1 MNLASASVSE
11 VGQPSF
17 KSGCSRAIHAGLYLL
32 VLLASNN
39 TACTSAPF
47 RPCSQA
53 GDLAGLPLVQGD
65 FRCQQRQLKDGSW
78 INHGNFRQLHADG
91 FTPALEGQF
100 QDGVRIGKWKQYSS
114 QGKLIAEF
122 FFDSR
127 GVLMVG
133 NAPVSTEPPLR
144 PDPESPSQPKVRE

>member
-1 MNLASASVSE
+1 MIRVSGSVYE
-11 VGQPSF
+11 VRRPPLR
-17 KSGCSRAIHAGLYLL
+17 SGYARVTQAGLI
-32 VLLASNN
+32 LLALNPLIN
-39 TACTSAPF
+39 AACTSAPF

-65 FRCQQRQLKDGSW
+65 YRCQQRKLKDGSW

-100 QDGVRIGKWKQYSS
+100 QDGIRTGKWKQYSP

-144 PDPESPSQPKVRE
+144 PNPESPSQPKVRE

>member
-1 MNLASASVSE
+1 MV
-11 VGQPSF
+11 
-17 KSGCSRAIHAGLYLL
+17 LL
-32 VLLASNN
+32 VLTALST

-53 GDLAGLPLVQGD
+53 GDLTGLPLVQGD

-78 INHGNFRQLHADG
+78 INHGTFKQLHPDG

-100 QDGVRIGKWKQYSS
+100 QDGIRIGKWMQYSA

-127 GVLMVG
+127 GVLTVG

-144 PDPESPSQPKVRE
+144 ANPESPSQPKVRE

>member
-1 MNLASASVSE
+1 M
-11 VGQPSF
+11 
-17 KSGCSRAIHAGLYLL
+17 
-32 VLLASNN
+32 
-39 TACTSAPF
+39 
-47 RPCSQA
+47 
-53 GDLAGLPLVQGD
+53 QGD

-100 QDGVRIGKWKQYSS
+100 QDGIRTGKWKQYSP

-122 FFDSR
+122 YFDSR
-127 GVLMVG
+127 GVLTVG

-144 PDPESPSQPKVRE
+144 TNPESPSQPKVRE